1 MDHGVREQA
10 FDRAVRE
17 PTGLGLGHVR
27 ELEVVNPGGRH
38 VTDRWDPEESQRF
51 LDALRFRVQHTGF
64 QFDSDFDADRRCVRG
79 PDLPASSTG
88 PER

>member
-1 MDHGVREQA
+1 
-10 FDRAVRE
+10 
-17 PTGLGLGHVR
+17 
-27 ELEVVNPGGRH
+27 